1 MIDIDKTTRKKVHTR
16 QIDIATYEGASDS
29 IIVEGIL
36 RDERLLD
43 TYRPTGEVH
52 PPGTIHHMI
61 IRMEVKGPQLVIEDI
76 EVEMPTIPHDACHE
90 ILERLSPVKGMPIV
104 SGFTARVKDLVGGVK
119 GCCHLLALLTAMA
132 PAAVQGAWS
141 AMARKPIDPKI
152 YMPTALERV
161 KSTCRV
167 WREDGPLMQKWS
179 AKV

>member
-1 MIDIDKTTRKKVHTR
+1 MIKTGQKIHTR

-43 TYRPTGEVH
+43 NYRPTGEIY

-61 IRMEVKGPQLVIEDI
+61 IRIEVKGPDLIIDDI
-76 EVEMPTIPHDACHE
+76 EVEMPTIPHSACIE
-90 ILERLSPVKGMPIV
+90 TLECLAPIKGMPIV
-104 SGFTARVKDLVGGVK
+104 SGFTNKVKDLVGGIK
-119 GCCHLLALLTAMA
+119 GCCHLLSLLTAMA

-141 AMARKPIDPKI
+141 AMAREPIDPEI
-152 YMPTALERV
+152 YMPMALGRV
-161 KSTCRV
+161 KNTCWV
-167 WREDGPLMQKWS
+167 WREDGPLMKEWS